1 MGQYLELSD
10 QTFSEPLTLRE
21 AYLTMVQFLAAYRGR
36 GQSDT
41 GTLLA
46 DIGVGLW
53 ADQGSADPVQLY
65 DFVAAFRALKQQR
78 G

>member
-1 MGQYLELSD
+1 MVQYLEVSD
-10 QTFSEPLTLRE
+10 PTFSERLTLRE

-53 ADQGSADPVQLY
+53 AD
-65 DFVAAFRALKQQR
+65 
-78 G
+78 